1 MADFK
6 SDKNLKQ
13 LLDLMESVRE
23 NKMLSDKEDDL
34 IKKGVET
41 SSRLMPDRMGVIAD
55 KGADAVSE
63 LKPNFVMRDV
73 AEDMLPAR
81 VNNLPDIAGEVIDRS
96 DEVSRA
102 LVKSGARTPST
113 IGKTAGKIASKSLG
127 PALGLAGAVLGED
140 QVQAATMSPEEAM
153 MNPED
158 RRNSLAEKG
167 LASRS
172 PEFLA
177 DILDAGMEGVGVQDF
192 LASKVDQVPF
202 RPLDEPKKSRA
213 VASEEEE
220 KEPKKESK
228 PVQERELT
236 KEPTRSK
243 STSTK
248 KAEPEESPLS
258 RYEQLLSDYEKSKKE
273 AGGKDLMVQGVQSL
287 LDAFAQYD
295 LAGGPQYAG
304 LKAKKTRV
312 PDLGFGKQV
321 ENKFNKQLQLEGL
334 KRKEKEL
341 EMKRKQ
347 ASDKMKSS
355 GMKLT
360 KGQEARDKVFGK
372 DYAEFANAGGYASVR
387 KNLDT
392 LENVKAKL
400 KDSDLTGG
408 LIERIAPEGVRDA
421 YRRGFDEE
429 AQDIKDQIEQVV
441 QQSLRQTLGAQF
453 TEKEAARLIE
463 RSYNTALSPEKNIE
477 RLDRTIKELDS
488 MARAKEESG
497 RYFEK
502 YGSLVGYESPL
513 GSKAESRKED
523 SNIKKYAEDNDID
536 YSKAERILKARGYK
550 GN

>member
-1 MADFK
+1 MERDLIESILRDREEQK
-6 SDKNLKQ
+6 DKNKMVEATAVNELQ
-13 LLDLMESVRE
+13 GLDEFLMPE
-23 NKMLSDKEDDL
+23 NETPSPTLPPINFADKE
-34 IKKGVET
+34 
-41 SSRLMPDRMGVIAD
+41 
-55 KGADAVSE
+55 
-63 LKPNFVMRDV
+63 
-73 AEDMLPAR
+73 
-81 VNNLPDIAGEVIDRS
+81 
-96 DEVSRA
+96 EVSKYESA
-102 LVKSGARTPST
+102 PEPSRTPSSVESPVVEEVLNP
-113 IGKTAGKIASKSLG
+113 KT
-127 PALGLAGAVLGED
+127 
-140 QVQAATMSPEEAM
+140 VQA
-153 MNPED
+153 
-158 RRNSLAEKG
+158 
-167 LASRS
+167 
-172 PEFLA
+172 
-177 DILDAGMEGVGVQDF
+177 
-192 LASKVDQVPF
+192 
-202 RPLDEPKKSRA
+202 PKDLQ
-213 VASEEEE
+213 
-220 KEPKKESK
+220 ESK
-228 PVQERELT
+228 PE
-236 KEPTRSK
+236 K
-243 STSTK
+243 S
-248 KAEPEESPLS
+248 EEAPIS